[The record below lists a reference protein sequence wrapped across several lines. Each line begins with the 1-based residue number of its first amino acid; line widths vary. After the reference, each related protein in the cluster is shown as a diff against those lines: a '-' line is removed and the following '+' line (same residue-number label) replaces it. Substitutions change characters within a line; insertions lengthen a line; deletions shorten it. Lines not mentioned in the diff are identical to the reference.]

1 MVVAP
6 ILPYLRYRRCFLAT
20 GFYLNKAA
28 NEQSGQDERGVR
40 HSRNSLPTTG
50 PISLVKIAIMNAGS

>member
-1 MVVAP
+1 V
-6 ILPYLRYRRCFLAT
+6 LLGNRFL
-20 GFYLNKAA
+20 LNKAA